1 VAVTDILSRFLQ
13 NNCVKCYLG
22 CIYNY
27 FSSAKVTTNKNLWRG
42 SYYCTNEDCDI
53 VYIAIIKCIEKNG
66 DVNVVINSEGECFH
80 ETQNKTAK
88 IKGNDRKEIG
98 KTLVY
103 QGSLNVRAKH
113 IIENHKMNNIFDAP
127 KVTNSKN
134 LNNLKSQF
142 RNSERFSTKIFEDL
156 SLVKQVYDYM
166 ISETIQ
172 GYVHFISMFPFGFL
186 LYMEKQVNILKQIII
201 FK

>member
-1 VAVTDILSRFLQ
+1 
-13 NNCVKCYLG
+13 
-22 CIYNY
+22 
-27 FSSAKVTTNKNLWRG
+27 
-42 SYYCTNEDCDI
+42 
-53 VYIAIIKCIEKNG
+53 
-66 DVNVVINSEGECFH
+66 
-80 ETQNKTAK
+80 
-88 IKGNDRKEIG
+88 
-98 KTLVY
+98 
-103 QGSLNVRAKH
+103 
-113 IIENHKMNNIFDAP
+113 MNNIFDAP

-166 ISETIQ
+166 IRETIQ
-172 GYVHFISMFPFGFL
+172 GYVHFISMFPYGFL